1 MFNFTLD
8 VISVVIGLVIGIAA
22 CVTVQDL
29 VFDKGVYHEDD
40 SWDST
45 NCAGIE
51 GSKCFKGEIMTSSDK
66 MMLVSSFVCGCIV
79 AFCVYIL

>member
-22 CVTVQDL
+22 CVTVQDV

-40 SWDST
+40 S
-45 NCAGIE
+45 
-51 GSKCFKGEIMTSSDK
+51 
-66 MMLVSSFVCGCIV
+66 
-79 AFCVYIL
+79 